1 MKLNLKIPYIQVK
14 RPIKIN
20 KYCLKGLQDTYSK
33 NTREGAIKSKV
44 QVNKKIKKIKLLVIC
59 SEIPHT
65 QIPHH
70 VATSQ
75 LNFDKI
81 QITGFRKTQDNRA
94 RNLRTDSS
102 NKS

>member
-1 MKLNLKIPYIQVK
+1 MPVK
-14 RPIKIN
+14 EL
-20 KYCLKGLQDTYSK
+20 Y
-33 NTREGAIKSKV
+33 ESKV
-44 QVNKKIKKIKLLVIC
+44 QVNKKRKDIKLLVIC

>member
-1 MKLNLKIPYIQVK
+1 MPVK
-14 RPIKIN
+14 EL
-20 KYCLKGLQDTYSK
+20 Y
-33 NTREGAIKSKV
+33 ESKV
-44 QVNKKIKKIKLLVIC
+44 QVNKKRKDIKLLVIC

-70 VATSQ
+70 VTTSQ

-81 QITGFRKTQDNRA
+81 QITGFRKTRENRT

-102 NKS
+102 NKRQ